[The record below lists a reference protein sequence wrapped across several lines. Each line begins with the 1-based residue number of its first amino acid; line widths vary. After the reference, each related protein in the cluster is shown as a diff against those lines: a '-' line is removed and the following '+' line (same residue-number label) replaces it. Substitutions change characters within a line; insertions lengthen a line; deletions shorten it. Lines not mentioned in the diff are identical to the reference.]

1 MSSLQLSVRHLR
13 DRSLVVGE
21 AETGE
26 HSVLPGQV
34 RGQTLRLEHA
44 SLHHSEVGVGHRL
57 QLAGVPH
64 QGGDGVSPS
73 QGLLH
78 RLQPWVQTTKL
89 ELLNSPLQA
98 AGHLSVQWLPVLRAS
113 LCCEVDLKYQHNM

>member
-1 MSSLQLSVRHLR
+1 MHLR

-21 AETGE
+21 AKTGE

-34 RGQTLRLEHA
+34 WGQTLRLEHV
-44 SLHHSEVGVGHRL
+44 SLHHGEVGVRHRL

-64 QGGDGVSPS
+64 QGGDGVSPR

-78 RLQPWVQTTKL
+78 RLQPWVQTIKL
-89 ELLNSPLQA
+89 ELLFHFYKLQVTC
-98 AGHLSVQWLPVLRAS
+98 LSSGSQY
-113 LCCEVDLKYQHNM
+113 CELHCVVK

>member
-1 MSSLQLSVRHLR
+1 MHLR
-13 DRSLVVGE
+13 DRALVVGE
-21 AETGE
+21 AKTGE

-34 RGQTLRLEHA
+34 RGQTLRLEHV
-44 SLHHSEVGVGHRL
+44 SLHHGEVGVGHSL

-64 QGGDGVSPS
+64 QGGDGVSPR

-89 ELLNSPLQA
+89 ELIFRFYKLA
-98 AGHLSVQWLPVLRAS
+98 
-113 LCCEVDLKYQHNM
+113 